1 MAGCHGAVSAAGVP
15 PHQGDTGGQP
25 AILGADHRPRRG
37 RRPGRSPEEGV
48 HHLRQAEN
56 RCVRRSTLHVT
67 HDTQCWPFRLT
78 GGSRTV
84 SPTGFLSYL
93 HDPTGCRSILSR
105 PFPNTFAPT
114 TLRTGGKANGTDFI
128 RSFSQDPTIL
138 AFAQHFCRQQGMLE
152 HPPSSAPASA
162 QH

>member
-1 MAGCHGAVSAAGVP
+1 V
-15 PHQGDTGGQP
+15 
-25 AILGADHRPRRG
+25 L
-37 RRPGRSPEEGV
+37 
-48 HHLRQAEN
+48 
-56 RCVRRSTLHVT
+56 
-67 HDTQCWPFRLT
+67 PFRLIA
-78 GGSRTV
+78 GSRTV

-138 AFAQHFCRQQGMLE
+138 AFAQHFCRQQGIN
-152 HPPSSAPASA
+152 HPFIRTRAPGRARNTELAEFVVAEKKKVSGTMR
-162 QH
+162 